1 MGRFG
6 YVGTFRAAASQLIAG
21 VAEIAVRVVDGA
33 VQVFTATRA
42 GGGLLSFT
50 LTSTGDGLELVDQQ
64 VTDAGTRLSAG
75 PALSILTY
83 DGTTRLLVTG
93 GYSSALGGW
102 NLGGDGSM
110 GAGFSLARGPV
121 GVFSAHDQFRLGSA
135 DVIAVVRAGGEAIE
149 LWQLGAKSRLAKIGQ
164 AELFHDRSDA
174 QGVVALSDL
183 RVGGNLYLLSLSN
196 AEEALRVWRISD
208 AGTITA
214 VSQVGAGA
222 GLGIAAPTD
231 LQVVQA
237 FGRSYAVVA
246 AAGSSS
252 ISIVALEDDGQMRL
266 ADHVI
271 DTRETRFQ
279 SVQAVATAQVGG
291 QVFLFAG
298 GADGGV
304 QAFRMLPDGRLITAG
319 QIITSAEVG
328 LQRIVAIEAIVID
341 GRIELVIG
349 REGTGIVR
357 LRFDP
362 GDLAPMTMG
371 GNGDNAISG
380 GARDDLLW
388 GGAGDDT
395 LSGGAGDDVLVD
407 GTGAD
412 LLIGGEGCDHFVL
425 SGDGQGDTIKGFDPT
440 KDQIDLSDWGRI
452 YSVQSL
458 DISETA
464 GVITIRWRDE
474 ILVLHPAEG
483 VTLRPAHFTSG
494 GLFGL
499 WHLTTPSV
507 IAGRRIE
514 GTAAA
519 ETLTGFG
526 GADTL
531 VGSAGPDLLIG
542 GSGRDVVD
550 YAEMTAGVRASL
562 AGGPQAMSAVQAD
575 QYDSVEDLLG
585 SGFDDWLAGDDS
597 GNRLGGRAGADTLL
611 GGGGADRLVGGAGD
625 DLLVGGAGADT
636 LDGGDGADTASW
648 AASDTGVQVDLIL
661 GRADGGDV
669 LIGVEHLLG
678 SDFAD
683 TLQGD
688 ALGNAISGGGGHDQI
703 RGGKGNDT
711 LSGGDGNDSLF
722 GESGHATLSGGAGD
736 DWLFGDTGNDVLQGD
751 AGNDWAV
758 LIHKS
763 GVAIDLALEGPQST
777 GGGGI
782 DSLYGIEN
790 VMTGSRNDTVYGDE
804 GANTLDAGAGDDS
817 LSGRGGDDWLLG
829 GAGND
834 TLSGGD
840 GLDWAAFAGPL
851 AVQVDLRILIAQNT
865 GEGLDLLDGIEA
877 IAGGSGADS
886 LTGNDLA
893 NRLRG
898 NQGADRL
905 SGLGGNDTLEGGE
918 GDDVILGGAGDDR
931 LLGGLGNDRFVLA
944 AGRDTILGGPG
955 QDTLAVT
962 GAGGRQIML
971 GTTTR
976 QQLSDGSV
984 TLQSVECI
992 IGAAGNDRFT
1002 GSAAANR
1009 LAGGAGHDVLRGLG
1023 GADRL
1028 YGGAGHDR
1036 LEGGAGAD
1044 ILSGGAGNDTLIGGL
1059 GADRFVLSTGRDR
1072 VIDFSARAG
1081 DRLVI
1086 DDGQFRNV
1094 WGLSSQQVVQRFGRD
1109 LGDHVRLEFG
1119 HTWIEFSDIASLDA
1133 LRAAIE
1139 VI

>member
-50 LTSTGDGLELVDQQ
+50 LTGAGDGLELVDQQ
-64 VTDAGTRLSAG
+64 LTDAGTRLSAA

-83 DGTTRLLVTG
+83 DGTARLLVTG

-121 GVFSAHDQFRLGSA
+121 GVFSAHDQIRLGGA
-135 DVIAVVRAGGEAIE
+135 DVIAVVRAGGETIE
-149 LWQLGAKSRLAKIGQ
+149 LWQLGAKSRLARIGQ

-174 QGVVALSDL
+174 QGVVGLADVI
-183 RVGGNLYLLSLSN
+183 VGGNLYLLSLSN
-196 AEEALRVWRISD
+196 AEESLRAWRVSD
-208 AGTITA
+208 TGAITA

-231 LQVVQA
+231 LQIVQA

-279 SVQAVATAQVGG
+279 SVQAVATAQVAA

-328 LQRIVAIEAIVID
+328 LQRIIAIETIVID

-349 REGTGIVR
+349 REGAGIVR

-362 GDLAPMTMG
+362 GDLAPVTMG
-371 GNGDNAISG
+371 GNGDDAISG
-380 GARDDLLW
+380 DARGDLLW

-407 GTGAD
+407 GAGAD
-412 LLIGGEGCDHFVL
+412 LLIGGEGADHFVL

-458 DISETA
+458 DISEMA

-474 ILVLHPAEG
+474 LLVLHAAEG
-483 VTLRPAHFTSG
+483 VTLRPSHFTSG

-531 VGSAGPDLLIG
+531 VGSVGPDLLIG

-550 YAEMTAGVRASL
+550 YSEMTAGVRASL
-562 AGGPQAMSAVQAD
+562 AGAPQAMLAGQAD
-575 QYDSVEDLLG
+575 RYDSVEDLLG
-585 SGFDDWLAGDDS
+585 SGFDDWLAGDDN

-611 GGGGADRLVGGAGD
+611 GGGGADRLVGGTGD
-625 DLLVGGAGADT
+625 DLLAGGAGADT
-636 LDGGDGADTASW
+636 LDGGEGADTASW
-648 AASDTGVQVDLIL
+648 AASDKGVHVDLAL
-661 GRADGGDV
+661 GHAEGGDV
-669 LIGVEHLLG
+669 LIGVEHLQG

-683 TLQGD
+683 VLQGD
-688 ALGNAISGGGGHDQI
+688 AFGNAVAGGGGNDQI

-711 LSGGDGNDSLF
+711 LSGGEGDDSLY

-751 AGNDWAV
+751 AGIDWAV
-758 LIHKS
+758 MSHKL
-763 GVAIDLALEGPQST
+763 GVQVDLALEGPQST

-782 DSLYGIEN
+782 DSLSGIEN
-790 VMTGSRNDTVYGDE
+790 VMTGSRNDTIFGDE
-804 GANTLDAGAGDDS
+804 GANLLDAGAGDDS
-817 LSGRGGDDWLLG
+817 LCGRGGDDWLLG

-840 GLDWAAFAGPL
+840 GLDWAAFTGLVA
-851 AVQVDLRILIAQNT
+851 AQVDLRILIAQNT
-865 GEGLDLLDGIEA
+865 GAGLDLLDGIEA
-877 IAGGSGADS
+877 LAGGSAADS
-886 LTGNDLA
+886 LTGNDWA
-893 NRLRG
+893 NHLQG

-905 SGLGGNDTLEGGE
+905 SGLGGNDTLDGGE
-918 GDDVILGGAGDDR
+918 GEDAILGGAGDDL
-931 LLGGLGNDRFVLA
+931 LLGRAGNDRFVLA
-944 AGRDTILGGPG
+944 AGEDTILGGLG
-955 QDTLAVT
+955 QDTLVVT
-962 GAGGRQIML
+962 GGIGRRIVI
-971 GTTTR
+971 GTAAKQEMT
-976 QQLSDGSV
+976 DGSV
-984 TLQSVECI
+984 MLQSVECI
-992 IGAAGNDRFT
+992 IGAVGNDRFT
-1002 GSAAANR
+1002 GSAAANG
-1009 LAGGAGHDVLRGLG
+1009 LAGGGGNDVLRGLG

-1028 YGGAGHDR
+1028 NGGAGHDR
-1036 LEGGAGAD
+1036 LEGGAGGD
-1044 ILSGGAGNDTLIGGL
+1044 TLSGGAGNDTLIGGL

-1072 VIDFSARAG
+1072 VFDFSARAG

-1119 HTWIEFSDIASLDA
+1119 HTWIEFSDIASLDM